1 MQTQRAT
8 WCTYLSA
15 QLHATKVELE
25 NTPSGVVPFQNFKG
39 ESFKPFPQFD
49 TYETVINWADYPLP
63 PYTEAPAPDKPLSVV
78 DKPGLGSAARGVVI
92 RGGASGASS
101 LSVDAPGEKV
111 VLAVEDGRAIWS
123 ILFVSGW
130 ADCFMTCSWHV
141 TQFIFLSHNQI
152 PEAGLDHL

>member
-25 NTPSGVVPFQNFKG
+25 NTPSGVVPFRNFKG
-39 ESFKPFPQFD
+39 ETFKPFPQFD

-78 DKPGLGSAARGVVI
+78 DKRGLGSAARGVVI

-130 ADCFMTCSWHV
+130 ADCFMTCS
-141 TQFIFLSHNQI
+141 
-152 PEAGLDHL
+152 

>member
-1 MQTQRAT
+1 VGIRALQTQRAT

-25 NTPSGVVPFQNFKG
+25 NTPSGAVPFQDFKG

-49 TYETVINWADYPLP
+49 TYKTVINWADYPLP
-63 PYTEAPAPDKPLSVV
+63 PYTEAPAPDKPLSIVR
-78 DKPGLGSAARGVVI
+78 KPGLGLAARGVVI

-111 VLAVEDGRAIWS
+111 VLAVEDRRAIWS
-123 ILFVSGW
+123 ILFASGW
-130 ADCFMTCSWHV
+130 GYCTTTFS
-141 TQFIFLSHNQI
+141 
-152 PEAGLDHL
+152 